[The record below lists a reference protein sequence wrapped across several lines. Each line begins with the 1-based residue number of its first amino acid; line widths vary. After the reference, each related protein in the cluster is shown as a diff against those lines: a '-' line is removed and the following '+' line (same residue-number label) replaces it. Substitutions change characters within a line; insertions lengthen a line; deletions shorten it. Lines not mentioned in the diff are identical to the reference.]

1 MSGTMVK
8 VFVKVGDKVVK
19 GQPLFVLE
27 AMKMEHTI
35 RASVDSKVKS
45 VGSKEG
51 AFVEANTTIVEL

>member
-8 VFVKVGDKVVK
+8 IFAKVGDKVTK

-35 RASVDSKVKS
+35 RASIDSTVKS
-45 VGSKEG
+45 VSSKEG
-51 AFVEANTTIVEL
+51 AFVEAGATIV